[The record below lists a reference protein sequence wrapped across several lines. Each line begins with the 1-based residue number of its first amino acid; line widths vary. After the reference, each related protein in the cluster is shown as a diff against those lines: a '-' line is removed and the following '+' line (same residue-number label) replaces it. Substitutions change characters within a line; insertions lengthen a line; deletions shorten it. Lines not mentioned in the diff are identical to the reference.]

1 MLSAVAAQPANWCF
15 SETLASAQLAARQL
29 DAAEKTLATAMQ
41 CADQSKALP
50 EARNTLDLTQAR
62 LWKVQGKVAELRPL
76 VQSLKKRD
84 NLRPD
89 QQRVLAWLE
98 KGF

>member
-1 MLSAVAAQPANWCF
+1 MSA
-15 SETLASAQLAARQL
+15 TDL
-29 DAAEKTLATAMQ
+29 DGAELHRLQ
-41 CADQSKALP
+41 P

-62 LWKVQGKVAELRPL
+62 LWKAQGKIAELRPL
-76 VQSLKKRD
+76 VQSLKTRD